1 MSPLVLL
8 HGASGNAA
16 TWADTWPDWTAAGLE
31 PVALDLPGR
40 GDTAGSALD
49 SVAELADWLRGEC
62 GRRGW
67 TRPVVVGHSLGGAVA
82 QHLALSAGE
91 ALGGVVL
98 VSTSARLRVSPM
110 ILAAV
115 AGSTAEA
122 PLRLDFA
129 FGDDTPAGVV
139 DRYHAAAAATP
150 PAAAVAD
157 WRACDGFDLRD
168 QLAAPGCPVLVVHGD
183 ADRLTPPKHQAGL
196 AAALAADRVTLVG
209 VGHMLPWE
217 APGALARAVAGW
229 WAGASASG

>member
-16 TWADTWPDWTAAGLE
+16 TWADTVPAWTAAGLQ

-40 GDTAGSALD
+40 GDAPGPALD
-49 SVAELADWLRGEC
+49 SVAALADWLRAEC
-62 GRRGW
+62 GRRGLS
-67 TRPVVVGHSLGGAVA
+67 RPVVVGHSLGGAVA
-82 QHLALSAGE
+82 QQLALSAGD

-98 VSTSARLRVSPM
+98 VSTSARLRVSPL
-110 ILAAV
+110 ILEAV
-115 AGSTAEA
+115 AGATAEA

-129 FGDDTPAGVV
+129 FGDDTPPAVV

-157 WRACDGFDLRD
+157 WHACDGFDLRA
-168 QLAAPGCPVLVVHGD
+168 QLAPPGCPVLVVHGE

-196 AAALAADRVTLVG
+196 AAALAADRVTLGG

-229 WAGASASG
+229 RVGAAQ